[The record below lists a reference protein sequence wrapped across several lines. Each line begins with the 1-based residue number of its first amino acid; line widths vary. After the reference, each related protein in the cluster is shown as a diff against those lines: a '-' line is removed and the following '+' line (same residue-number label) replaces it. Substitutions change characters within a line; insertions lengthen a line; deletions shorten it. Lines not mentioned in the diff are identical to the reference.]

1 VDCQASR
8 RMARVSM
15 KTLITS
21 DWHLHPWREFA
32 TTQVPSPQL
41 LKLLPELGSR
51 PTNSRLLDGL
61 DVGAQM
67 LNFAE
72 QHNVGRVI
80 HGGDLVHRQGAV
92 PTEALVGASVL
103 LRAFKHNTLC
113 VIFNPGNHDHADR
126 SGEYHT
132 LQVLSQGGL
141 AKISDARG
149 YRIYA
154 ETSNGRA
161 LVTFDYC
168 DDAKLLERRIDRA
181 CKTLRTG
188 EAVAL
193 FHHGFKGARVG
204 SLLEYV
210 VKEPLDANALGLS
223 QRFKRIFSGHY
234 HARQPIVGCTNGMY
248 IGAPAEMTRS
258 DVHGIVPGFLIY
270 DDVADTVEVVPT
282 KAPRFVQLGQADLD
296 KGDLREA
303 AGNFCDVTYHE
314 YRGGP
319 DALRK
324 LLTDAGALGVNL
336 LPAAKPEKARA
347 GSARVGT
354 SPDKL
359 LRRYVKA
366 KTGRH
371 DKELLRLGR
380 ELLTEA
386 TQNEED

>member
-1 VDCQASR
+1 
-8 RMARVSM
+8 M

-32 TTQVPSPQL
+32 TVQMPSPQL
-41 LKLLPELGSR
+41 LKLLPKLCKR

-61 DVGAQM
+61 AVGAQM
-67 LNFAE
+67 LNHAVF
-72 QHNVGRVI
+72 NGIDRVV
-80 HGGDLVHRQGAV
+80 HGGDLMHRQGAV

-103 LRAFKHNTLC
+103 LRAFKKHDLR

-126 SGEYHT
+126 SGEHHT
-132 LQVLSQGGL
+132 LQVLSNGAL
-141 AKISDARG
+141 ADISDARQG
-149 YRIYA
+149 YRIYP

-168 DDAKLLERRIDRA
+168 DDAKLLERRVDRA
-181 CKTLRTG
+181 CKTLRVG

-223 QRFKRIFSGHY
+223 QRFKCIFSGHY
-234 HARQPIVGCTNGMY
+234 HARQPIAGCANGMY

-270 DDVADTVEVVPT
+270 DDVADTLDVVPT
-282 KAPRFVQLGQADLD
+282 KAPRFVKLDQAALD

-303 AGNFCDVTYHE
+303 AGNFCDVVYYEH
-314 YRGGP
+314 RGGP

-324 LLTDAGALGVNL
+324 LLVEAGALGVNL

-354 SPDKL
+354 PPDKL
-359 LRRYVKA
+359 LRAYVKK
-366 KTGRH
+366 KTGRY

-386 TQNEED
+386 TQKEED